1 MARQCSKEK
10 CVVDSLQVCDDCTCV
25 IHVHYYSLSTYNSV
39 VQMMYSVRDRA
50 RVVHSA
56 NVNKNV
62 W

>member
-1 MARQCSKEK
+1 MTMYSCSL
-10 CVVDSLQVCDDCTCV
+10 LQLKY
-25 IHVHYYSLSTYNSV
+25 IQFS